1 MPKKIWYASYG
12 SNLLRERFLAYIRG
26 GRPPGAK
33 FIQVGCSDPTPPS
46 HDHGIMILHRLY
58 FAGALRQW
66 ESAGIAFV
74 DPIKDSIAK
83 TLGRMYLISTDQF
96 REVVLQENGYRRM
109 NVDLGMDLE
118 KTLQE
123 GSTELREGLYRTLLC
138 LGEEGGYPIFTFTAG
153 GGPDEAPLNPPGP
166 LYLTIIVR
174 GLKETFGLS
183 DSGIIEYFRDRPGIR
198 GLLPDEELERIV
210 REAGILYPNSF
221 T

>member
-12 SNLLRERFLAYIRG
+12 SNLLRERFLSYIRG

-33 FIQVGCSDPTPPS
+33 FVQVGCSDPTPPS
-46 HDHGIMILHRLY
+46 HDHGIMIHHGLY
-58 FAGALRQW
+58 FAEESGNW
-66 ESAGIAFV
+66 ENAGVAFIDTIRDSAE
-74 DPIKDSIAK
+74 K

-96 REVVLQENGYRRM
+96 KEVVLQENGYRRM

-118 KTLQE
+118 KTLQD

-153 GGPDEAPLNPPGP
+153 EKMAAAPLNAPGP
-166 LYLTIIVR
+166 LYLTIIIR
-174 GLKETFGLS
+174 GLKEAFGLS
-183 DSGIIEYFRDRPGIR
+183 DEGVLEYLRDRPGIR
-198 GLLPDEELERIV
+198 GILRDEELEKIV
-210 REAGILYPNSF
+210 REAQILYPTSF

>member
-46 HDHGIMILHRLY
+46 HDHGIMILHGLY
-58 FAGALRQW
+58 FAEVSRHW
-66 ESAGIAFV
+66 ENAGVAFV
-74 DPIKDSIAK
+74 DTRKDSIAK

-96 REVVLQENGYRRM
+96 KEVVLQENGYRET

-118 KTLQE
+118 RTIQE

-138 LGEEGGYPIFTFTAG
+138 LGEEGGHPIFTFTAAG
-153 GGPDEAPLNPPGP
+153 GLDEAPLNPPGP

-174 GLKETFGLS
+174 GLRETFGLS
-183 DSGIIEYFRDRPGIR
+183 DTGIVDYLRDRPGIR
-198 GLLPDEELERIV
+198 GQLPDEELERIV
-210 REAGILYPNSF
+210 GEAGIIYPNSF